1 MNKLELFDKEVKLLA
16 PWLDSERDFI
26 RFRTLFSKE
35 LYNMTEFSPGSDSLG
50 IMLEGSGEDYI
61 SNLITFMTD
70 SGTGEEQI
78 ETFKNLNR
86 YFKDSDP
93 VCFKVDFSCNKDLKV
108 SFYHRCDVSFEEAEM
123 IMKELNIKQDSIDY
137 LMKIAP
143 FLSKYKTLYIALRY
157 NLSKGHNRVVTT
169 KNGDLSS
176 LHPSPFTLHDIMFKT
191 FFSCL
196 TDDLGEDFYRAIAA
210 IVVKLK
216 LSHELIDLFAEFRKS
231 LSSEKHI
238 LYVSFAFTDRLE
250 RFLKFDYDEVPVP
263 YVLDLYKRLNMSSSD
278 INNYKKYLNVDRFSY
293 FGFKCINNKLPS
305 FKTYFTRKYALRD
318 EQEELFRMACNVRN
332 ILEKTDLL

>member
-16 PWLDSERDFI
+16 PWLVNERDFL
-26 RFRTLFSKE
+26 RLKSLFSKE
-35 LYNMTEFSPGSDSLG
+35 LYIMTEFSPGPDSLG

-70 SGTGEEQI
+70 SGIGKEQI

-86 YFKDSDP
+86 YFKDIDP
-93 VCFKVDFSCNKDLKV
+93 VCFKVDFACNKDLKV
-108 SFYHRCDVSFEEAEM
+108 SFYHRCDVSFKEAET
-123 IMKELNIKQDSIDY
+123 IMKELNIKYDSIDY

-157 NLSKGHNRVVTT
+157 NRSN
-169 KNGDLSS
+169 
-176 LHPSPFTLHDIMFKT
+176 DIMFKT

-210 IVVKLK
+210 IVVKLR
-216 LSHELIDLFAEFRKS
+216 LSHELINLFTDLRNS

-238 LYVSFAFTDRLE
+238 VCVSFAFTDRLE
-250 RFLKFDYDEVPVP
+250 PFLKFDYDEVPVS
-263 YVLDLYKRLNMSSSD
+263 YVSDLYKRLNISD
-278 INNYKKYLNVDRFSY
+278 VNNYDKYLNVDRYSY
-293 FGFKCINNKLPS
+293 FGFKCINDKLPS
-305 FKTYFTRKYALRD
+305 FKTYFTRKYSLRD
-318 EQEELFRMACNVRN
+318 EQRELFKMASDVRN
-332 ILEKTDLL
+332 ILEKIDCSH

>member
-1 MNKLELFDKEVKLLA
+1 MNKLELFDKEVKMLA
-16 PWLDSERDFI
+16 PWLDTERDFV
-26 RFRTLFSKE
+26 RFKALFSKE
-35 LYNMTEFSPGSDSLG
+35 LYNMTEFSPDTGSLG

-70 SGTGEEQI
+70 SGIGKEQI
-78 ETFKNLNR
+78 EIFKHLNR

-93 VCFKVDFSCNKDLKV
+93 VCFKVDFSRNKDLKV
-108 SFYHRCDVSFEEAEM
+108 SFYHRCDVSFEEAEK
-123 IMKELNIKQDSIDY
+123 IMNELKIKRDSIDY

-157 NLSKGHNRVVTT
+157 N
-169 KNGDLSS
+169 SS
-176 LHPSPFTLHDIMFKT
+176 NDIMFKT

-210 IVVKLK
+210 TVVKLK
-216 LSHELIDLFAEFRKS
+216 ISHELIDLFAEFRNS

-250 RFLKFDYDEVPVP
+250 RFLKFDYDEVPVH

-278 INNYKKYLNVDRFSY
+278 INNYDKYLNVDRYSY
-293 FGFKCINNKLPS
+293 FGFKCINDKLPS

-318 EQEELFRMACNVRN
+318 EQKELFKMACDVRN
-332 ILEKTDLL
+332 ILEKIDFSH

>member
-1 MNKLELFDKEVKLLA
+1 MNKLELFDKEVKSLA
-16 PWLDSERDFI
+16 PWLDTERDFV
-26 RFRTLFSKE
+26 RFKALFSKE
-35 LYNMTEFSPGSDSLG
+35 LYNMTEFSPDTGSLG

-70 SGTGEEQI
+70 SGIGKEQI
-78 ETFKNLNR
+78 ETFKHLNR

-93 VCFKVDFSCNKDLKV
+93 VCFKVDFSCNKDLKI
-108 SFYHRCDVSFEEAEM
+108 SFYHRCDVSFEEAEK
-123 IMKELNIKQDSIDY
+123 IMNELKIKRDSIDY

-157 NLSKGHNRVVTT
+157 NSSNGHSLVDTA
-169 KNGDLSS
+169 KNKNLSS
-176 LHPSPFTLHDIMFKT
+176 LHPSPFTLHDVMFKT

-210 IVVKLK
+210 TVVKLK
-216 LSHELIDLFAEFRKS
+216 ISHELIDLFAEFRNS

-250 RFLKFDYDEVPVP
+250 RFLKFDYDEVPVH

-278 INNYKKYLNVDRFSY
+278 INNYEKYLNVDRFSY
-293 FGFKCINNKLPS
+293 FGFKCINDKLPS

-318 EQEELFRMACNVRN
+318 EQKELFTMACDVKN
-332 ILEKTDLL
+332 ILRI